1 MQGAELP
8 PLENNCTHHFSK
20 GLFLNFAYMEKL
32 DSMFVHLTVPV
43 TSSSAFPSRLT
54 LTFSDFN
61 LMSLS
66 LAVIL
71 QTQKCS
77 IGTFATQRH
86 LKGVAIFCTKDLVF
100 SLDLRE

>member
-43 TSSSAFPSRLT
+43 TSSAFPSRRT
-54 LTFSDFN
+54 STFSDLN

-86 LKGVAIFCTKDLVF
+86 LKGVAIFRTKDLVF